1 MSSDGNERNGNGI
14 GSRRKLRVLVITMG
28 GNRKKQIE
36 NLFSDKSMSST
47 FESPTFSDGVL
58 SRSLR
63 NRYHFFRIAN
73 EAGLLPEQEWI
84 AIQNAYEQN
93 NILNE
98 QNKNKQETFFDC
110 LQGIEAN
117 TTKKRMGSEQ
127 DIKLHYS
134 VELWRKSKSINRGR
148 SVLAC
153 LFAHLIALKKLV
165 DSSSSSD
172 TTSFDLIVEDNIR
185 LDPKNCAEKVWDAIN
200 ACEEWEKE
208 NNNNCHLRFF
218 GWLGSNTNLEWI
230 MKTHIPK
237 RKYIRK
243 DYNDQDRD
251 LDLDRDDCNV
261 TIVPFPC
268 LEHLEEDLSVMMDGE
283 LDNCATTTTTTTR
296 EKNDVGRIEEEEEEK
311 DEKSDTKNNETNH
324 IHNKPGGNL
333 CWGAYAY
340 WMSNEG
346 YESLMETLRNDVG
359 AILWKGKRQRHYSV
373 KPIDKILPRQTIANF
388 GSSSVQISSQPAFFR
403 APMLTSKIHSKW
415 DPGFCDATEY
425 QLQSNNLDWYNLS
438 LTDTER
444 EIVSHHKN
452 SGKWITEM
460 ELQSSSDVDIDA
472 SASANNTAI

>member
-14 GSRRKLRVLVITMG
+14 GNRRKLRVLVITMG
-28 GNRKKQIE
+28 GSRKKQIE
-36 NLFSDKSMSST
+36 DLFSDKSMSST

-98 QNKNKQETFFDC
+98 QNK
-110 LQGIEAN
+110 
-117 TTKKRMGSEQ
+117 
-127 DIKLHYS
+127 
-134 VELWRKSKSINRGR
+134 
-148 SVLAC
+148 
-153 LFAHLIALKKLV
+153 
-165 DSSSSSD
+165 
-172 TTSFDLIVEDNIR
+172 
-185 LDPKNCAEKVWDAIN
+185 
-200 ACEEWEKE
+200 
-208 NNNNCHLRFF
+208 
-218 GWLGSNTNLEWI
+218 
-230 MKTHIPK
+230 
-237 RKYIRK
+237 RK

-251 LDLDRDDCNV
+251 LDLDRDDCTV

-283 LDNCATTTTTTTR
+283 LDNCATTTTTTTTR

-346 YESLMETLRNDVG
+346 YESLMGTLRNDVG

-444 EIVSHHKN
+444 EIVSHHN
-452 SGKWITEM
+452 ISGKWITEM
-460 ELQSSSDVDIDA
+460 ELQSSSNVDIDA